1 MTKNQSNGNGGKPGA
16 GPEAEASSR
25 PSYNVG
31 WGRPPRE
38 HQFKPGHSG
47 NPSGAN
53 GKDKSLLSDLDALLE
68 RALNSPHTERE
79 QIVTKF
85 AAGID
90 TLVNQFAEG
99 DHRARRDLF
108 AITEKR
114 GIDLRAR
121 RGKVRHLDPDN
132 DAEIRQ
138 ALLERGIPPRLWPP
152 IDEAGLEPPPD
163 PPLPSGVEDEE
174 NKQ

>member
-1 MTKNQSNGNGGKPGA
+1 MNKNQSNGNGGKPGP
-16 GPEAEASSR
+16 GPETEASSR

-47 NPSGAN
+47 NPSGAS

-68 RALNSPHTERE
+68 RALNMRHTERE

-90 TLVNQFAEG
+90 TLVNQFAKG
-99 DHRARRDLF
+99 DYRARRDLF
-108 AITEKR
+108 
-114 GIDLRAR
+114 
-121 RGKVRHLDPDN
+121 
-132 DAEIRQ
+132 
-138 ALLERGIPPRLWPP
+138 
-152 IDEAGLEPPPD
+152 
-163 PPLPSGVEDEE
+163 
-174 NKQ
+174 